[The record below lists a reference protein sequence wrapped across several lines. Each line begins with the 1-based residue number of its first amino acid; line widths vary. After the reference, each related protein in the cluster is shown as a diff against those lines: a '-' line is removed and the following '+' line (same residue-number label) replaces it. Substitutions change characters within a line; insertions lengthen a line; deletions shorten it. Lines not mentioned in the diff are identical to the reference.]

1 MSDGTVEA
9 VHALVEAVQR
19 LLQQGLG
26 LPMGRGVV
34 SRRGEPLNMLRR
46 LAGSFQAK
54 QITTCENNEPE
65 PDMFV
70 AAPHSHIA
78 LRIQEQSVAAEH
90 TELEMTKILGLN
102 I

>member
-54 QITTCENNEPE
+54 QITACEKNQPE
-65 PDMFV
+65 MFV
-70 AAPHSHIA
+70 AAPHSPIA